1 MSNTAGKHVV
11 PKGEGHVNCYYDVIY
26 GPNRFVVVASYAV
39 IFIYSSSYVVYV
51 VHAILYLT
59 AARVYDRNGP
69 I

>member
-39 IFIYSSSYVVYV
+39 IFIYSSSDVVLCSSCN
-51 VHAILYLT
+51 IISDSCSGL
-59 AARVYDRNGP
+59 
-69 I
+69 